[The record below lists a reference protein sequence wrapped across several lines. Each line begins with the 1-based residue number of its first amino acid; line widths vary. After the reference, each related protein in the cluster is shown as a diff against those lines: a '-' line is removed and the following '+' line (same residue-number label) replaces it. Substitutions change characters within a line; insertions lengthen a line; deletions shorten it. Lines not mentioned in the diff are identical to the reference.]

1 MTAVFASPNA
11 LDGLGAR
18 LSDPDARRKAGAYG
32 LALVFHAVLLA
43 VLLVLPPAV
52 LPQIERAATAISV
65 RLYTVAGGDQAE
77 SDAPLFEPPLAGG
90 ATDSGGAGSGDADQA
105 GADAAVSEPDIVA
118 PVTEP
123 VVEPA
128 PVEEV
133 EPAPATPEQ
142 PRAEPAPEPDAVLR
156 TAPGAQSGDA
166 PAQPLPAPS
175 RSRPLPPPAP
185 GVARD
190 SGAPVATTQPS
201 DLPEP
206 GTRRAGPPSFADI
219 LARAET
225 RLDPQDFRLLVNFG
239 SGVQATVRENFCLS
253 SVDANR
259 EAFDCPEGP
268 NPNSARL
275 AQFGLMGLGEEPP
288 EFLED
293 MDRLAFQLST
303 LGADDST
310 VRRILL
316 SVQES
321 RRDVIEAGPLRRQMA
336 RDSEPENGNDIPGAP

>member
-1 MTAVFASPNA
+1 MTAVFASPDA

-43 VLLVLPPAV
+43 LLLVLPPAV

-105 GADAAVSEPDIVA
+105 GANAAVSEPDIVA

-142 PRAEPAPEPDAVLR
+142 PRAEPAPEPDAVIL
-156 TAPGAQSGDA
+156 TAPRSQTGDA
-166 PAQPLPAPS
+166 PAQTSPAPS
-175 RSRPLPPPAP
+175 RSRTPPPAP
-185 GVARD
+185 GVVRD

-206 GTRRAGPPSFADI
+206 GARRAGPPSFADI

-225 RLDPQDFRLLVNFG
+225 RLDPQDFRLLANFG

-275 AQFGLMGLGEEPP
+275 ARFGLMGLGEESP
-288 EFLED
+288 EFLQD
-293 MDRLAFQLST
+293 MDRLAFQLANM
-303 LGADDST
+303 GADDSAIQ
-310 VRRILL
+310 RILL
-316 SVQES
+316 SLRES
-321 RRDVIEAGPLRRQMA
+321 RREVIEAGPLRRQMA
-336 RDSEPENGNDIPGAP
+336 RDSAPENDIPGAP